1 MHLIALNEPWNGD
14 LNGVRG
20 IDLAC
25 YKQAR
30 QAGFTTTFRAFI
42 SSRVQDLNKIVHFS
56 DRHQT
61 PVVNLRGELLANS
74 FDALFDDGAH
84 SHVMLYSFNSQNITY
99 GNAW

>member
-1 MHLIALNEPWNGD
+1 MIALNEPWNGN

-30 QAGFTTTFRAFI
+30 EFGFTTTFRAFL

-56 DRHQT
+56 DRHQS
-61 PVVNLRGELLANS
+61 PIVNLRGEFISSS
-74 FDALFDDGAH
+74 FDTLFNNNAH
-84 SHVMLYSFNSQNITY
+84 SHVLIYSFNGENITY

>member
-1 MHLIALNEPWNGD
+1 MIALNEPWNGN

-30 QAGFTTTFRAFI
+30 EAGFTTTFRAFV

-56 DRHQT
+56 DRHQSQI
-61 PVVNLRGELLANS
+61 VNLRGESFANS
-74 FDALFDDGAH
+74 FDAIFENSAH
-84 SHVMLYSFNSQNITY
+84 SHVLLYSFNGKNITY
-99 GNAW
+99 GNDW